1 MPASLSLSTL
11 EDLLRGMLRIRAF
24 EDAAETS
31 RPDAAAAPPI
41 AGQEAVPVGVCAH
54 LRPGDHLT
62 ATHRGHGQT
71 LAGLLGQ
78 AEGAHGAMH
87 IAVGAA
93 HGAKLQGKD
102 GVTVCF
108 FGDAALHPGPFLE
121 SLNWARVYALPVL
134 FVCEDSPWSLDAA
147 SQGAS
152 VRAVAMGVPAEQVD
166 ASDVLAVHAL
176 AGRLVAQ
183 LRGGAGPCLLH
194 ARNYRGAACAPASRE
209 TDAIARAC
217 ARYLAL
223 GGSAQA
229 LQRIERQ
236 ARQQA
241 QRALAEALPAPQ
253 PALHRLAEL
262 AAAPVRPLW
271 N

>member
-24 EDAAETS
+24 EDAAE
-31 RPDAAAAPPI
+31 AAHQDGPGL

-62 ATHRGHGQT
+62 ATRRGHGQT
-71 LAGLLGQ
+71 LAGLLGL
-78 AEGAHGAMH
+78 AADAHGAMH
-87 IAVGAA
+87 AAVGAA

-102 GVTVCF
+102 GVTVCL
-108 FGDAALHPGPFLE
+108 FGDAALHDGPFLE
-121 SLNWARVYALPVL
+121 SLHWAKVYALPVL
-134 FVCEDSPWSLDAA
+134 FVCEDSPWGLAA
-147 SQGAS
+147 AGEGAS

-166 ASDVLAVHAL
+166 ASDVQAVHAM

-183 LRGGAGPCLLH
+183 LRGGTGPCLLH
-194 ARNYRGAACAPASRE
+194 ARSYRGAAGAPGEA
-209 TDAIARAC
+209 DAIARAC

-236 ARQQA
+236 ARQHA
-241 QRALAEALPAPQ
+241 ERALAQPHAAPRR
-253 PALHRLAEL
+253 PDE
-262 AAAPVRPLW
+262 AAASARPLW

>member
-1 MPASLSLSTL
+1 MPASFSLFAL

-24 EDAAETS
+24 EDAAE
-31 RPDAAAAPPI
+31 AAHQDGPGL

-62 ATHRGHGQT
+62 ATRHGHGQT
-71 LAGLLGQ
+71 LAGLLGL
-78 AEGAHGAMH
+78 AADAHGAMH
-87 IAVGAA
+87 AAVGAA

-108 FGDAALHPGPFLE
+108 FGDAALHAGPFLE
-121 SLNWARVYALPVL
+121 SLHWAKVYALPVL
-134 FVCEDSPWSLDAA
+134 FVCEDSPWGLAA
-147 SQGAS
+147 AGEGAS

-166 ASDVLAVHAL
+166 ASDVQAVHAM
-176 AGRLVAQ
+176 AERLVAQ

-194 ARNYRGAACAPASRE
+194 ARSYRGASCAGEA
-209 TDAIARAC
+209 DAIARAC

-229 LQRIERQ
+229 LERIERQ

-241 QRALAEALPAPQ
+241 QRALAQPQ
-253 PALHRLAEL
+253 AVPRRLDE
-262 AAAPVRPLW
+262 AAASARPLW

>member
-1 MPASLSLSTL
+1 MPASISLSTL

-24 EDAAETS
+24 EDAAEAA
-31 RPDAAAAPPI
+31 RPDAAAPARR

-78 AEGAHGAMH
+78 AAGVHGAMH

-108 FGDAALHPGPFLE
+108 FGDAALHSGPFLE

-134 FVCEDSPWSLDAA
+134 FVCEDNPWRLAA
-147 SQGAS
+147 AHEGAS

-166 ASDVLAVHAL
+166 ASDVLAVHAM
-176 AGRLVAQ
+176 AERLVAQ

-194 ARNYRGAACAPASRE
+194 ARSYGGALGAPASRE

-241 QRALAEALPAPQ
+241 RRAPADALPAPQ
-253 PALHRLAEL
+253 PARHRLAEP
-262 AAAPVRPLW
+262 AAPVRPLW